1 MKFKS
6 RKDWLFA
13 LIIYGLILFFIF
25 IFVLDWTQNGIESND
40 SWRYI
45 VMMAVTVFLLWIFY
59 GTKYELSKNHLKYN
73 CGPINGKIELKK
85 INQIIK
91 EKSLWSGLRPATAR
105 NGLIIKY
112 EKYNDIYISPK
123 TNETFIK
130 KILELNS
137 SIEIKTD

>member
-1 MKFKS
+1 
-6 RKDWLFA
+6 
-13 LIIYGLILFFIF
+13 
-25 IFVLDWTQNGIESND
+25 
-40 SWRYI
+40 
-45 VMMAVTVFLLWIFY
+45 MMAVSVFLLWIFY
-59 GTKYELSKNHLKYN
+59 GTKYELSENHLKYK

-85 INQIIK
+85 INQIVK

-112 EKYNDIYISPK
+112 EKYNEIYISPK

-137 SIEIKTD
+137 GIEIKTD